1 MHLRHGLSLLRSS
14 DDGSESES
22 DSEATG
28 TDGTDLGSAS
38 EEDDELENEGDE
50 IAIDVK

>member
-1 MHLRHGLSLLRSS
+1 M
-14 DDGSESES
+14 GSFSTHAVMLERAQES

-38 EEDDELENEGDE
+38 EEDDEMENEGDE